1 MSKYTPELSKLE
13 VYAAL
18 IEIENGSFQIVFDL
32 IKKRPSLVKLGN
44 IGVFN
49 SKKWGEMAGINWK
62 FGENKLKCQ
71 RENT

>member
-49 SKKWGEMAGINWK
+49 SKK
-62 FGENKLKCQ
+62 
-71 RENT
+71 